1 MNIDKSIDKQL
12 KIGKRLLE
20 QAKKG
25 KIKRESAGLK
35 IEDHKAELKKL
46 TESNKKLSKVIDRLI
61 QLKLK
66 RDLEMLEILSN
77 LPKDKDEH
85 GLPETEI
92 MSYKKI
98 ISTVLSEYLS
108 NDHKLQELY
117 ESVKEDDELA
127 NLKLD
132 KFKEVLSNDTILTE
146 LHKSL
151 GKKYQGIM
159 KAIWKKLT
167 SNLKELK
174 KNQVIQVDTKPSGSS
189 EYTKN
194 KYQYIT
200 DKLHELGRTSDQL
213 PRGVINQLYAYVADF
228 YPELNWQ
235 SVRRIARK
243 NITPTPL
250 QKPKK

>member
-25 KIKRESAGLK
+25 KIKRESAGLT
-35 IEDHKAELKKL
+35 IEDRKAELKKL
-46 TESNKKLSKVIDRLI
+46 TESVEKLSKVIDRLI

-66 RDLEMLEILSN
+66 RDLEMFEILSN

-92 MSYKKI
+92 MSIKKI
-98 ISTVLSEYLS
+98 ISTALSEYLS
-108 NDHKLQELY
+108 NDQKLQELY

-127 NLKLD
+127 NLTLD

-151 GKKYQGIM
+151 GKKYQ
-159 KAIWKKLT
+159 
-167 SNLKELK
+167 
-174 KNQVIQVDTKPSGSS
+174 VDLPVSS
-189 EYTKN
+189 Y
-194 KYQYIT
+194 
-200 DKLHELGRTSDQL
+200 G
-213 PRGVINQLYAYVADF
+213 
-228 YPELNWQ
+228 
-235 SVRRIARK
+235 
-243 NITPTPL
+243 
-250 QKPKK
+250 